1 MLLPLTKCLPV
12 IGSGVLRPGSASA
25 CAGIVVFLANRAMAG
40 SFEVIGWGRSVGART
55 WLLNT
60 SLIARDAP
68 YTEADRSIPGL
79 IALTE
84 SASTPR
90 LRATFAIYLALVA
103 ASAVIGPEAVSGTG
117 YYVAG
122 VLGFICVALACLG
135 RIWTSVFIAG
145 HKDLELV
152 TTGPYA
158 RCRHPLY
165 ACSMLGALGLGLTTR
180 SLLLC
185 VIVVLLIAAL
195 VIYAAACEEQFLAD
209 AFPEAFAA
217 YAVATPNKW
226 WPRPGA
232 GALPEQL
239 AVHP

>member
-1 MLLPLTKCLPV
+1 M
-12 IGSGVLRPGSASA
+12 
-25 CAGIVVFLANRAMAG
+25 
-40 SFEVIGWGRSVGART
+40 GART

-60 SLIARDAP
+60 SLNARNAP
-68 YTEADRSIPGL
+68 YTEADRSVRGL
-79 IALTE
+79 IALSE

-103 ASAVIGPEAVSGTG
+103 ASTIIGPDVVSGTG

-145 HKDLELV
+145 HKDLDLV

-185 VIVVLLIAAL
+185 VIVVVLIAAL

-209 AFPEAFAA
+209 SFPEAFQA
-217 YAVATPNKW
+217 YVAATPNKW
-226 WPRPGA
+226 WPGA
-232 GALPEQL
+232 GPGTLPEHL
-239 AVHP
+239 DVHPAIFWKAFLDAGSFFLLYVLVALATAYRVGI